1 MSYSRIQNLFHLF
14 SGLHVASKLLK
25 QKTIKKLIDW
35 LVKEP
40 FSPSTSNTCYVPRE
54 EKFVNLTILDS
65 KEYEKKFSNS
75 DREVLM
81 KQRLQKRDGLKM
93 SELFQKNDDIVIA
106 RGVAG
111 KLLLNPLSST
121 LYRAI
126 TLIYTNFGQRR
137 WPKPFCDAHFD
148 FEIIIF
154 DPT

>member
-1 MSYSRIQNLFHLF
+1 MTILN
-14 SGLHVASKLLK
+14 SK
-25 QKTIKKLIDW
+25 
-35 LVKEP
+35 EH
-40 FSPSTSNTCYVPRE
+40 E
-54 EKFVNLTILDS
+54 EKFN
-65 KEYEKKFSNS
+65 NS

-126 TLIYTNFGQRR
+126 TLIYTNFWQRR
-137 WPKPFCDAHFD
+137 WSKPFCRAHFV
-148 FEIIIF
+148 FEIVIF